1 VTLAGIAILIAVALA
16 IPAFRGAV
24 VDAVHGRTAEVRHDL
39 RDLGAAGVALV
50 FGLAVIHVGVWY
62 PAEILDAAAGYV
74 SGFGPALPLIM
85 AGWMAS
91 AILSYWVGRHAA
103 RPLLYSLVGEERFL
117 RLERLVN
124 RGGATFLLAARLVP
138 IVPFSLTGYVAGA
151 ARVPLGRFAWTPAVG
166 YLPITAY
173 FIYLGSKLEGFSA
186 EDPIVLV
193 GAGAILLG
201 LIGVRYL
208 LPKTTRRQGPA
219 AEEG

>member
-1 VTLAGIAILIAVALA
+1 
-16 IPAFRGAV
+16 
-24 VDAVHGRTAEVRHDL
+24 
-39 RDLGAAGVALV
+39 
-50 FGLAVIHVGVWY
+50 
-62 PAEILDAAAGYV
+62 
-74 SGFGPALPLIM
+74 
-85 AGWMAS
+85 
-91 AILSYWVGRHAA
+91 
-103 RPLLYSLVGEERFL
+103 
-117 RLERLVN
+117 
-124 RGGATFLLAARLVP
+124 VP